1 MQEIRSRKAIQEE
14 GAQAARKGKPMSA
27 CRYEEGTEARD
38 EWENGY
44 CQACARAVVANASML
59 RVAA

>member
-1 MQEIRSRKAIQEE
+1 MEQVRSREAIRAE
-14 GAQAARKGKPMSA
+14 GAQAAREGKGMAA

-38 EWENGY
+38 EWEDGY
-44 CQACARAVVANASML
+44 CQACALAVVANSAAI

>member
-1 MQEIRSRKAIQEE
+1 MDQIRSREAIRGE
-14 GAQAARKGKPMSA
+14 GAQAAREGRGMDT
-27 CRYEEGTEARD
+27 CRYDEGTEARE

-44 CQACARAVVANASML
+44 CTACARAVVGAASTS